1 VQAISSIIQRHL
13 TRNAFLPHA
22 SISVIIV
29 TSVLLLY
36 LPAVPLSSV
45 PAIPQVF
52 WITIVSIFSDLL
64 ISVVTTALLFPS
76 SVLVNYSTHFVSAQ
90 FFV

>member
-1 VQAISSIIQRHL
+1 
-13 TRNAFLPHA
+13 
-22 SISVIIV
+22 
-29 TSVLLLY
+29 